1 MDNLQLTKS
10 GQSYLSKL
18 EEFTGKDSE
27 LEIDDFLMLKF
38 FQLGGD
44 LEDLSIKGSGLSSK
58 HRKDIR
64 RLFEAGYIE
73 EVKEVR

>member
-10 GQSYLSKL
+10 GQSYLSRL
-18 EEFTGKDSE
+18 EEFTGEDSD

-38 FQLGGD
+38 FQLNGD
-44 LEDLSIKGSGLSSK
+44 LKDLSIKDTGLSSK

-73 EVKEVR
+73 EVR